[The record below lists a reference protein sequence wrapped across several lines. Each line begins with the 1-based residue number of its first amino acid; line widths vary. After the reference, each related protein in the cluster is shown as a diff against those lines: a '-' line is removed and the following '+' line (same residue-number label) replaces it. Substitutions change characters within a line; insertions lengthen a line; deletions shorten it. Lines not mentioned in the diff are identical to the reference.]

1 MDLVVMKMGKM
12 VIVEGEREKLCT
24 WERKEKNRKISTFL
38 ISNEDKFR
46 IKALSFFSPL
56 QTDCQWRQ
64 EPNIVD

>member
-1 MDLVVMKMGKM
+1 MGKM

-46 IKALSFFSPL
+46 NKGSEFFQPTPNWLSMKAR
-56 QTDCQWRQ
+56 T
-64 EPNIVD
+64 